1 MSYFSMFPTTGYDYY
16 RDGIIQN
23 AVGIYKS
30 VRPLQNYID
39 DMSGYNFYEI
49 KNGERPDVTS
59 QRLYG
64 TPNYYWTF
72 FIINEFLH
80 DGIGVWPM
88 SQEDLTEYINNEYN
102 GYAIE
107 TRPDL
112 LRNSDAQIIEYTDS
126 LAGRFTMGET
136 ITGGIS
142 GASGTLTKKDI
153 YLNQLIVQ
161 NVSGGAF
168 LGNGSGNVG
177 GLEDVTGT
185 TSLDSVLSFMAYK
198 YASAPHHYYRTDDP
212 TQAQVSPTVFFSQS
226 DDAPTNNVIN
236 VGSTSTAELS
246 YTTNRQHIHALN
258 DERSKI
264 RVLDGAMISKFVS
277 TFESLINA

>member
-1 MSYFSMFPTTGYDYY
+1 MSYFSMFPTIPYDYY
-16 RDGIIQN
+16 RDGIVQN
-23 AVGIYKS
+23 AVTIYKS
-30 VRPLQNYID
+30 VRPLQNFID
-39 DMSGYNFYEI
+39 AFSGYNYYEI
-49 KNGERPDVTS
+49 KNGERPDVVS

-64 TPNYYWTF
+64 TTSYYWTF

-80 DGIGVWPM
+80 DGLAVWPM
-88 SQEDLTEYINNEYN
+88 SQEDLSEYINNEYN

-112 LRNSDAQIIEYTDS
+112 GRNSDQQITSYTDS
-126 LAGRFTMGET
+126 LAGRFKMGET

-142 GASGTLTKKDI
+142 GASGTLTKKDL

-161 NVSGGAF
+161 DVSGGAF
-168 LGNGSGNVG
+168 LGNGSGNLG
-177 GLEDVTGT
+177 GLEAVTGS
-185 TSLDSVLSFMAYK
+185 TSLDSVNSFQAYK

-212 TQAQVSPTVFFSQS
+212 TEAQVSPTVFFSQA
-226 DDAPTNNVIN
+226 DDAATNVVIN

-246 YTTNRQHIHALN
+246 YTTNRQYIHAQN

-264 RVLDGAMISKFVS
+264 RVLDAASISKFVT